1 MRFGWPLP
9 VGWLDIGGLGRGRTH
24 LDPFLASAVSSAD
37 FGLPP
42 SSGAEPSH
50 AERSPVIS
58 LNPLR
63 IPVSPAVLMVS
74 WGCLLLGSGCAS
86 HAILARNM
94 PAEWR
99 AQPVSNAQ
107 TVALSK
113 LASATIPQDLIAEGD
128 IITVEITV
136 GLRKEDNAS
145 VVLRVKNG
153 QVDPPNIGPIQV
165 VGLTTQEAEGVIRTA
180 AIQQEVYKNPSV
192 TVDLTRPK
200 LNRIT
205 VTGAVNT
212 PKTVELRPGN
222 SDLLQAITAA
232 GGLAK
237 EAGTIVEIRHPGYQP
252 GSTAGG
258 TSPAIADNP
267 ANGVISASG
276 EVVPAS
282 SGAKSLRVD
291 LASLGSENL
300 SIPTLADGTVVW
312 VDKQDPLPIKV
323 DGLVRHPG
331 HFPIPVGENLTVL
344 DAISLAQGM
353 SSQVADKIY
362 VIRRRPGVA
371 EPQLFQVSYSKAKRD
386 GNRENILLQP
396 GDIVTVEQTPATV
409 VIDVIKAATF
419 GIQGRLF

>member
-1 MRFGWPLP
+1 M
-9 VGWLDIGGLGRGRTH
+9 
-24 LDPFLASAVSSAD
+24 
-37 FGLPP
+37 
-42 SSGAEPSH
+42 
-50 AERSPVIS
+50 S
-58 LNPLR
+58 LNSRHNLTAA
-63 IPVSPAVLMVS
+63 AVLMVS
-74 WGCLLLGSGCAS
+74 WGTLLFGSGCAS
-86 HAILARNM
+86 SAVLVRNM
-94 PAEWR
+94 PPEWR

-128 IITVEITV
+128 IVTVEITV

-145 VVLRVKNG
+145 VVLRVKDG
-153 QVDPPNIGPIQV
+153 AVDPPNIGPVQV

-180 AIQQEVYKNPSV
+180 AIQQDVYKNPSV

-237 EAGTIVEIRHPGYQP
+237 EAGTIVEIQHPGYQP

-258 TSPAIADNP
+258 RMPAIAENTAD
-267 ANGVISASG
+267 GVISASG
-276 EVVPAS
+276 ESVAATPTA
-282 SGAKSLRVD
+282 AKSIKVD
-291 LASLGSENL
+291 LASLGEQKV
-300 SIPTLADGTVVW
+300 SIPTLADGTVIW
-312 VDKQDPLPIKV
+312 VEKQDPLPVKV

-331 HFPIPVGENLTVL
+331 HYPIPVGENLTVL

-353 SSQVADKIY
+353 SSQVADKIF

-371 EPQLFQVSYSKAKRD
+371 EPQLFQVSYSRAKRV
-386 GNRENILLQP
+386 GSENILLQP
-396 GDIVTVEQTPATV
+396 GDIVAVEQTPATV
-409 VIDVIKAATF
+409 VLDVLKMATF

>member
-1 MRFGWPLP
+1 MSLKSP
-9 VGWLDIGGLGRGRTH
+9 H
-24 LDPFLASAVSSAD
+24 KLASST
-37 FGLPP
+37 
-42 SSGAEPSH
+42 
-50 AERSPVIS
+50 
-58 LNPLR
+58 
-63 IPVSPAVLMVS
+63 VLMVS
-74 WGCLLLGSGCAS
+74 WGLLLFGSGCAS
-86 HAILARNM
+86 NAILARNM

-128 IITVEITV
+128 IITVDVTV

-145 VVLRVKNG
+145 VVLRVKDG
-153 QVDPPNIGPIQV
+153 CVDPPNIGPVQV

-180 AIQQEVYKNPSV
+180 AMQQEVYRNPSV

-237 EAGTIVEIRHPGYQP
+237 EAGTIVEIQHPGYQP

-258 TSPAIADNP
+258 RSPAIAENP
-267 ANGVISASG
+267 TDGVISASG
-276 EVVPAS
+276 EAV
-282 SGAKSLRVD
+282 GATPVAATSLRVD
-291 LASLGSENL
+291 LASLGQQKVA
-300 SIPTLADGTVVW
+300 IPTLTDGTVIW
-312 VDKQDPLPIKV
+312 VEKQDPLPVKV

-331 HFPIPVGENLTVL
+331 HYPIPVGENLTVL

-362 VIRRRPGVA
+362 VIRRRPGIA
-371 EPQLFQVSYSKAKRD
+371 EPQLFQVSYSRAKRH
-386 GNRENILLQP
+386 GEENILLQP
-396 GDIVTVEQTPATV
+396 GDIVEVEQTPATV
-409 VIDVIKAATF
+409 FIDVLKMATF